1 MNSLNLANPKMM
13 DEAVPANQKIGV
25 SQGDDAQTAW
35 ALSVDEVRNRCDV
48 GCLLVDL
55 REEGERKLHGVIPG
69 SVHAPY
75 TELDEFVCEGG
86 LLREMAKKAG
96 QHIIY
101 YCAFGERSAL
111 AVQVSEGMGLKD
123 VYHLIGGITA
133 WKDAEGDVRRI

>member
-1 MNSLNLANPKMM
+1 M
-13 DEAVPANQKIGV
+13 
-25 SQGDDAQTAW
+25 
-35 ALSVDEVRNRCDV
+35 
-48 GCLLVDL
+48 VDL